1 VNDKVDIDTATR
13 YLDNSLVRRIDTPDG
28 NFDKLDSRIDELE
41 EKVGR
46 IDNEN
51 LENIMSRFRLVDR
64 DIDVTDEQVTRLEEE
79 QVRLAGEL
87 CALELSQPA
96 VSTRVQEKPLCV
108 LQQALQETES
118 RLRFVEAENARH
130 RGAIQEIDRQWP
142 KLTRIVSGLTLRLAS
157 AESSIASPKRP
168 DNGDSEF

>member
-1 VNDKVDIDTATR
+1 MR
-13 YLDNSLVRRIDTPDG
+13 HIDTPDG

-41 EKVGR
+41 EKVDR

-51 LENIMSRFRLVDR
+51 LEYMMSRFRLVDR

-79 QVRLAGEL
+79 QVRLAEGL
-87 CALELSQPA
+87 RALQLSQPA
-96 VSTRVQEKPLCV
+96 VSTRVQEKPLYM

-130 RGAIQEIDRQWP
+130 RGTIREIDRQWP
-142 KLTRIVSGLTLRLAS
+142 KLARIVNGLTLRLTS
-157 AESSIASPKRP
+157 AESSMASPKQSG
-168 DNGDSEF
+168 NADSDF